1 MPKSL
6 SKPRELRD
14 SRDVL
19 NRHLAAHQSRNA
31 SLSTPTVSS
40 RACEQC
46 AAGRARCTKQLP
58 CQRCAE
64 KKLDCRYPTKKR
76 RRDSTTSQQR
86 TQDDIEGSLL
96 DTSASESGVTNHEAS
111 QSLFDS
117 SGLQQSLTES
127 TDDIMNPPIQSSL
140 VSPWTAN
147 SALNQ
152 ATSTLYDFT
161 QPGLGLS
168 SINWMAPQEYQFGD
182 WDTQLADFLR
192 QREDPAVN
200 ASFPFF
206 FPDSNDV
213 PPTNQLYETPMDL
226 RIVTNPQA
234 DVSQNLGG
242 PQTDT
247 HRTPTSSEGGS
258 KKSTSTEG
266 NYYVDG
272 TGARA
277 AFGGR
282 RKQRFSIANV
292 DVLHEEDIPET
303 PSSATA
309 ENLVSHAAYEFM
321 MAGVLE
327 ITSQQSVEQSRLS
340 HTLVQSFVRQY
351 FESFHT
357 AFPFIRPATLRE
369 LSHDWTLLLAVA
381 ATGSRY
387 TRRSQGHHSS
397 DFLLDAL
404 HKRLRRL
411 MYEPAS
417 MDDTTPFA
425 PGQSIHGQS
434 RPRLQTVQARILAV
448 TCMLHSGRKTLMD
461 SALVD
466 RQYLVE
472 ACGSLGLLSPSEDS
486 RSTRSANGGV
496 KSGDWLPREDHTRTG
511 IMVWVSS
518 LFG

>member
-1 MPKSL
+1 MP
-6 SKPRELRD
+6 D
-14 SRDVL
+14 
-19 NRHLAAHQSRNA
+19 
-31 SLSTPTVSS
+31 TPV
-40 RACEQC
+40 
-46 AAGRARCTKQLP
+46 
-58 CQRCAE
+58 
-64 KKLDCRYPTKKR
+64 
-76 RRDSTTSQQR
+76 
-86 TQDDIEGSLL
+86 
-96 DTSASESGVTNHEAS
+96 SESAVINRETS

-117 SGLQQSLTES
+117 SALQKPLENPTLNHINAPVES
-127 TDDIMNPPIQSSL
+127 SMAT
-140 VSPWTAN
+140 PWTAN
-147 SALNQ
+147 PGFNQ
-152 ATSTLYDFT
+152 TASTLYDFT
-161 QPGLGLS
+161 QPSLGLS
-168 SINWMAPQEYQFGD
+168 GINWMSPQEYQLGD

-192 QREDPAVN
+192 QREDPAIN

-206 FPDSNDV
+206 FPDSNSG
-213 PPTNQLYETPMDL
+213 PPTNQLYDASMDL
-226 RIVTNPQA
+226 GIISNPQV
-234 DVSQNLGG
+234 DLSQNMSA
-242 PQTDT
+242 PQAET

-272 TGARA
+272 SGARV

-303 PSSATA
+303 PSSATTD
-309 ENLVSHAAYEFM
+309 NLVSQAAYEFM
-321 MAGVLE
+321 MAGIREV
-327 ITSQQSVEQSRLS
+327 TSQESAQRPLLS
-340 HTLVQSFVRQY
+340 YTLIQSFVRQY

-357 AFPFIRPATLRE
+357 AFPFIRPVTLRE

-381 ATGSRY
+381 TAGSRY
-387 TRRSQGHHSS
+387 SRRSQGHHFS
-397 DFLLDAL
+397 DSLLDAL

-425 PGQSIHGQS
+425 PGQSIRGQS
-434 RPRLQTVQARILAV
+434 RPRLQTVQARILGV

-472 ACGSLGLLSPSEDS
+472 ACGSLGLLSPSVES
-486 RSTRSANGGV
+486 RSTGPMHRGT

-511 IMVWVSS
+511 IMVWVSRAIS
-518 LFG
+518 VAVGRYTKLTASRHNAILRV